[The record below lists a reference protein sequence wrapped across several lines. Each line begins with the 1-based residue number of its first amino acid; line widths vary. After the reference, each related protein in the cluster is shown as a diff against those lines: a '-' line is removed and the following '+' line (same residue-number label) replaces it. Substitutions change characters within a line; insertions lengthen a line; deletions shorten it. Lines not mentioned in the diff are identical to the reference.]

1 MVLFIC
7 IVVYTKSRIVYTYV
21 YFVYNVHVSGS
32 LQTFYFDTYILLCMA
47 SEPTTEPGASAAPQ
61 RGLIRIS
68 NTQDSALA
76 RVQPVG
82 QIQHVQAHP
91 APAPFPR
98 ASFPMLFM
106 AAAELFASR
115 STCQRLK
122 TAALIVRDQN
132 IISIGY
138 NGVVRGDTH
147 CDAYWFALYQ
157 EKRVG
162 HSYPTFYSFSKSDEF
177 YQLHHPWSTAH
188 EIHGE
193 QNAILQAHTDLRGAA
208 IYSLYAPCIHCAK
221 AIVTAGLTHLYYRHV
236 YTRDV
241 SGLDFCIS
249 RGIACQQIGDP
260 VAS

>member
-1 MVLFIC
+1 
-7 IVVYTKSRIVYTYV
+7 
-21 YFVYNVHVSGS
+21 
-32 LQTFYFDTYILLCMA
+32 
-47 SEPTTEPGASAAPQ
+47 
-61 RGLIRIS
+61 
-68 NTQDSALA
+68 
-76 RVQPVG
+76 
-82 QIQHVQAHP
+82 
-91 APAPFPR
+91 
-98 ASFPMLFM
+98 MLFM

-162 HSYPTFYSFSKSDEF
+162 HSYPSFYSFSKSDEF